1 MFVGGHHTSEFN
13 LDLQTGLW
21 PNQNT
26 VKCKD
31 VRLLHSAEDGFLL
44 EGQWCVLSEPPRKSE
59 PCSEFAQA
67 SLFRRGW
74 CKASAAAPSSI
85 WFFDSWSWLLNHIFF
100 SQQDLAAA
108 VENVSVQGCVIICV
122 KRFYVSLEEDT
133 ILHINTQV
141 SQPSW
146 KDLTLYSNL
155 FSFITAFQVNWHQ
168 CSTSR

>member
-13 LDLQTGLW
+13 LDLQTGLL

-31 VRLLHSAEDGFLL
+31 VRLLHSAEDGFSL

-74 CKASAAAPSSI
+74 CEASAAALSSI

-100 SQQDLAAA
+100 PNRIWLLLSKMCLSRVVFLFVSSGFMSPLRKTRFFTSTVLKYRSP
-108 VENVSVQGCVIICV
+108 VEKIQHFFLIYFHS
-122 KRFYVSLEEDT
+122 
-133 ILHINTQV
+133 
-141 SQPSW
+141 
-146 KDLTLYSNL
+146 
-155 FSFITAFQVNWHQ
+155 
-168 CSTSR
+168 